1 MRYKMDFAGFDELQ
15 SDLDKLASDE
25 LTNIENDS
33 LKTGAEI
40 VKRNQE
46 ANWNRS
52 SAKGE
57 HIQDN
62 INAGRTY
69 ESAEGRKVSV
79 GPKISL
85 RWRAKFV
92 EYGTSYQAPQ
102 APVEKSLTQAESQVY
117 RAVMNVMERGISL

>member
-1 MRYKMDFAGFDELQ
+1 MGFKMDFAGFDELATELH
-15 SDLDKLASDE
+15 SFATDE
-25 LTNIENDS
+25 LTDIENES
-33 LKTGAEI
+33 LRAGAEI

-52 SAKGE
+52 GVEGE

-62 INAGRTY
+62 ILIGRTY
-69 ESAEGRKVSV
+69 ETAEGRKIVV
-79 GPKISL
+79 APKMSL

-102 APVEKSLTQAESQVY
+102 YPVQNSLTQSEVQVY
-117 RAVMNVMERGISL
+117 REMMNVMEMRIAV